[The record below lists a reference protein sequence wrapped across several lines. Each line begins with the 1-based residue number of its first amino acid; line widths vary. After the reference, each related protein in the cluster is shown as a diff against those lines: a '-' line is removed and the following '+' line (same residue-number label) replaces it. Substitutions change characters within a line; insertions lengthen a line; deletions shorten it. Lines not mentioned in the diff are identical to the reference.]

1 VVLRVREHAFFDRDG
16 SDLHV
21 TIPISVTQAGLGTD
35 IKVPTLDG
43 QERLHIPEGTQPGAV
58 FRLRGLGIPRV
69 EERGRGDLY
78 VHVQVVIPSQIS
90 REQRRLLESLA
101 ATTRVE
107 NRPLTHRTAA
117 REKSGFA

>member
-1 VVLRVREHAFFDRDG
+1 VLRVREHTYFERNG
-16 SDLHV
+16 SDLHC
-21 TIPISVTQAGLGTD
+21 TIPISIAQAGLGAD

-90 REQRRLLESLA
+90 REQRRLLESLG
-101 ATTRVE
+101 ATTRVD
-107 NRPLTHRTAA
+107 NKPVAQRPAA